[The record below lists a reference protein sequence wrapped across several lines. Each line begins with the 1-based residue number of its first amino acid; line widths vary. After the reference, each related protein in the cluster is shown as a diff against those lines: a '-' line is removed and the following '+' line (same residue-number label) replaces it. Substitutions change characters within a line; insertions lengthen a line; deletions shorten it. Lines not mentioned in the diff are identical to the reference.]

1 MASDRIIGLVVILG
15 ALAYIVSA
23 FNLQTSFLSDPVG
36 SKTFPVMVGTIAA
49 LCGLVMVVRPD
60 PEADWPQGATWF
72 SLAIA
77 VAVLIAYAY
86 ALKPMGFLVPTAIAA
101 AVLCSLIMQDI
112 EVSKTE
118 LLPMVAGTS
127 ILCALG
133 MDMEAFGLL
142 PLVSL
147 LAFFGLWDFSQRL
160 SVSGTTGISLAVGLF
175 LLFKFG
181 LKLGLV
187 AMPEVLMP
195 EALTG

>member
-86 ALKPMGFLVPTAIAA
+86 ALKPMGFIVPTAIAA
-101 AVLCSLIMQDI
+101 AAISYLIRPQALASVLTGVGL
-112 EVSKTE
+112 
-118 LLPMVAGTS
+118 S
-127 ILCALG
+127 IGLFILFKYALG
-133 MDMEAFGLL
+133 
-142 PLVSL
+142 
-147 LAFFGLWDFSQRL
+147 
-160 SVSGTTGISLAVGLF
+160 
-175 LLFKFG
+175 
-181 LKLGLV
+181 LGLV
-187 AMPEVLMP
+187 PFPKGLV
-195 EALTG
+195 G